1 MSVKKTPRIRRAT
14 SPSCAFGDP
23 LDEST
28 ARLAL
33 LAPVAPA
40 PSPAVKEALL
50 ARIRA
55 SQGGAGSPSRPGIE
69 RSSHSGRLGE
79 PAPPWAAWR
88 FGSLAGNEGWVR
100 LPFPGVR
107 MREISVDAARDTA
120 LVYIEMEPGA
130 IFPDHDHSSAERGI
144 VLTGDFEMGGRLLRA
159 GEFYEAAAGTRHERI
174 ASPAGCTG
182 LLWVGAAAWGGWRK
196 AMAAAAAQR

>member
-55 SQGGAGSPSRPGIE
+55 SQGGA
-69 RSSHSGRLGE
+69 
-79 PAPPWAAWR
+79 AWR
-88 FGSLAGNEGWVR
+88 FGSLAGDEGWVR